1 MTDDVITLSV
11 TWEDI
16 YGSCYLDVVCHS
28 STYKIVKVIKP
39 FRKLASKDSG
49 IIFMIIIIYFYNDDD
64 DDDDYY
70 YKRYR

>member
-1 MTDDVITLSV
+1 M
-11 TWEDI
+11 
-16 YGSCYLDVVCHS
+16 VCHS

-64 DDDDYY
+64 DNDDDDDDDYY

>member
-1 MTDDVITLSV
+1 MKIF
-11 TWEDI
+11 
-16 YGSCYLDVVCHS
+16 YGRCYLVVVCHS

-64 DDDDYY
+64 DDDDDDYYY
-70 YKRYR
+70 YK